1 MFVSVFDTFF
11 PWHKWAYIKYVRT
24 EGGGVQK
31 LADYADKQSYRSADK
46 GGRGPKNSKILQTN
60 LMEAP

>member
-11 PWHKWAYIKYVRT
+11 SWHKWAYIKYVRT

-31 LADYADKQSYRSADK
+31 SADYADKQSYRSADK
-46 GGRGPKNSKILQTN
+46 RGGGPKIRKFCGRT
-60 LMEAP
+60 